1 MSLEAAG
8 FYLFFL
14 LPLLL
19 FSLILVLPPAF
30 TPFLH
35 PLFLS
40 LAYSFSFERE
50 GKTMGVNK
58 GLYGGGMMPKGG
70 INIILCSYSRHLRF
84 ISQALKRSSL
94 YARERAL
101 GNDKEDGGEEHIIL
115 YSPRASF
122 LIASNHFLSLPFPL
136 PTPFH
141 SRSISSMEKN

>member
-1 MSLEAAG
+1 
-8 FYLFFL
+8 
-14 LPLLL
+14 
-19 FSLILVLPPAF
+19 
-30 TPFLH
+30 
-35 PLFLS
+35 
-40 LAYSFSFERE
+40 
-50 GKTMGVNK
+50 MGVNK